1 MKLLIINRP
10 RQGRQ
15 QADARRF
22 QKMLDA
28 VRLSGISAEYHALQ
42 TVKELEQVLASMQ
55 PDLVYCANYN
65 IQNAE
70 GKDVSIQQYLL
81 DRKIAYIGSLPES
94 LELVLS
100 KSQLKRKWR
109 KDEVATPSF
118 FTLEIVG
125 GKVQGLEA
133 VLQEGQYPYI
143 LKPDREGN
151 SRGLDENSVVNNP
164 AEFKEK
170 AQDLLQKY
178 KFVLVEKFLG
188 RSRDLHEYTVA
199 MIGNGENRLLMPAEI
214 RLKVPKRVRVITTRD
229 KDEHMTQAEP
239 VRDPLLIE
247 RLSRFAGHAFDSAQ
261 VRDYARCDLL
271 MADNHLYAIEI
282 NGLPMI
288 PDLWFE
294 VCARGASLDAG
305 QYLNA
310 IVAAGLIRAKR
321 QGKIHADIP
330 KRMLNGLPESVMSR
344 LANE

>member
-15 QADARRF
+15 QVDARRF

-28 VRLSGISAEYHALQ
+28 VSLSGIIAEYHALQ
-42 TVKELEQVLASMQ
+42 TVKELELVLVSVQ

-70 GKDVSIQQYLL
+70 GKDISIQQYLL

-109 KDEVATPSF
+109 QDKVATPSF
-118 FTLEIVG
+118 FTLEMVE
-125 GKVQGLEA
+125 GKAHGLEK

-164 AEFKEK
+164 AEFEEK
-170 AQDLLQKY
+170 AQELLQKY
-178 KFVLVEKFLG
+178 RFVLVEKFLG

-199 MIGNGENRLLMPAEI
+199 MIGNGIGTTVQALDILSDYRLELAALAPETLADLKAVYPSFYVVQNPLDVTGSGSADPAN
-214 RLKVPKRVRVITTRD
+214 
-229 KDEHMTQAEP
+229 
-239 VRDPLLIE
+239 
-247 RLSRFAGHAFDSAQ
+247 
-261 VRDYARCDLL
+261 ARR
-271 MADNHLYAIEI
+271 H
-282 NGLPMI
+282 
-288 PDLWFE
+288 
-294 VCARGASLDAG
+294 R
-305 QYLNA
+305 
-310 IVAAGLIRAKR
+310 
-321 QGKIHADIP
+321 
-330 KRMLNGLPESVMSR
+330 
-344 LANE
+344 